1 VNSKAKEATGVRAE
15 GLVKRYGDAEALAGL
30 DLTIEP
36 GTVLGL
42 LGHNGAG
49 KTTAV
54 GILSTLI
61 QPDEGRAT
69 IGGHDVVKD
78 PRAVRELIAL
88 AGQQATLDDLLTGRE
103 NLILLGRLLR
113 LPKDEAR
120 RRAAELLERFD
131 LTDAADRVV
140 GGYSGGMRRRLDLAA
155 CLVIPRPVIFLD
167 EPTTGLDPASRRGM
181 WGLILGLVEGGSAL
195 LLTTQ
200 YLEEADQLADR
211 ITVLSA
217 GRAVAEGT
225 PSQLKDEIGSRR
237 VEVALADAAAL
248 EAARATLAGRGFEVE
263 VERRDGVR
271 LSVPA
276 PDGSEDLESVLA
288 MLRDAG
294 LAVEEAGLVRP
305 SLDDVF
311 FALTEE
317 GAAEPT
323 DPAVPYGRVESKRNS
338 SREEALR

>member
-1 VNSKAKEATGVRAE
+1 MDATTKRTGGVRAE
-15 GLVKRYGDAEALAGL
+15 GLVKRYGDTVALAGL

-54 GILSTLI
+54 GILSTLVR
-61 QPDEGRAT
+61 PDGGQASV
-69 IGGHDVVKD
+69 GGHDVVRE
-78 PRAVRELIAL
+78 PEAVRRQVAL

-103 NLILLGRLLR
+103 NLVLLGRLLR
-113 LPKDEAR
+113 MRKADAH
-120 RRAAELLERFD
+120 RRAGELLERFD
-131 LTDAADRVV
+131 LTGAADRVV

-155 CLVIPRPVIFLD
+155 CLVVPRPVIFLD

-181 WGLILGLVEGGSAL
+181 WGLIRGLVEDGSAL

-200 YLEEADQLADR
+200 YLEEADRLADR
-211 ITVLSA
+211 ITVLAA

-225 PSQLKDEIGSRR
+225 PSELKDAVGGRR
-237 VEVALADAAAL
+237 VAVELADPAAL
-248 EAARATLAGRGFEVE
+248 EAARATLAGHGLQVE
-263 VERRDGVR
+263 IERRDGVR

-276 PDGSEDLESVLA
+276 PGGSDELEGVLS
-288 MLRDAG
+288 MLRAAE
-294 LAVEEAGLVRP
+294 LTVEEAGLVRP

-311 FALTEE
+311 FALTGSPSELP
-317 GAAEPT
+317 GQI
-323 DPAVPYGRVESKRNS
+323 DPETSDGLVEAVR
-338 SREEALR
+338 

>member
-1 VNSKAKEATGVRAE
+1 MSATTTRATGVRAE
-15 GLVKRYGDAEALAGL
+15 GLVKRYGDTVALAGL

-54 GILSTLI
+54 GILSTLVR
-61 QPDEGRAT
+61 PDAGSAT
-69 IGGHDVVKD
+69 VGGHDLARE
-78 PRAVRELIAL
+78 PEAVRGQIAL
-88 AGQQATLDDLLTGRE
+88 AGQQATLDELLTGRE
-103 NLILLGRLLR
+103 NLVLLGRLLR
-113 LPKDEAR
+113 LGKGEAR
-120 RRAAELLERFD
+120 RRADELLERFE
-131 LTDAADRVV
+131 LTAAADRVV

-155 CLVIPRPVIFLD
+155 CLVVPRPVVFLD
-167 EPTTGLDPASRRGM
+167 EPATGLDPASRRGM
-181 WGLILGLVEGGSAL
+181 WALIRGLVEDGSAL

-200 YLEEADQLADR
+200 YLEEADQLADQ
-211 ITVLSA
+211 ITVLAA

-225 PSQLKDEIGSRR
+225 PSQLKDAVGGRR
-237 VEVALADAAAL
+237 VAVELVDPAAL
-248 EAARATLAGRGFEVE
+248 EAASVALAERGLEVE

-276 PDGSEDLESVLA
+276 PDGSEDLEAVLA
-288 MLRDAG
+288 HLRGAG

-311 FALTEE
+311 FALTER
-317 GAAEPT
+317 AADAEPE
-323 DPAVPYGRVESKRNS
+323 AVR
-338 SREEALR
+338 

>member
-1 VNSKAKEATGVRAE
+1 VSATTTQATGVRAE
-15 GLVKRYGDAEALAGL
+15 GLVKRYGDTTALDGL

-54 GILSTLI
+54 GILSTLVR
-61 QPDEGRAT
+61 PDAGSAS
-69 IGGHDVVKD
+69 IGGHDVVRE
-78 PRAVRELIAL
+78 PQAVREQVAL
-88 AGQQATLDDLLTGRE
+88 AGQQATLDELLTGRE
-103 NLILLGRLLR
+103 NLVLLGRLLR
-113 LPKDEAR
+113 LGKGEAR
-120 RRAAELLERFD
+120 RRADELLERFD
-131 LTDAADRVV
+131 LTGAADRVV

-155 CLVIPRPVIFLD
+155 CLVVPRPVVFLD

-181 WGLILGLVEGGSAL
+181 WALIRGLVEDGSAL

-225 PSQLKDEIGSRR
+225 PSQLKDAVGGRR
-237 VEVALADAAAL
+237 VAVELADAAAL
-248 EAARATLAGRGFEVE
+248 EAAGRALAGLGLEVE

-276 PDGSEDLESVLA
+276 PDGSDDLESVLA
-288 MLRDAG
+288 TLRAAD
-294 LAVEEAGLVRP
+294 LTVEEAGLVRP

-311 FALTEE
+311 FALTEDRD
-317 GAAEPT
+317 PR
-323 DPAVPYGRVESKRNS
+323 PAVPYGPEASIRNS
-338 SREEALR
+338 YREEVVG

>member
-1 VNSKAKEATGVRAE
+1 MQATGVRAE
-15 GLVKRYGDAEALAGL
+15 GLVKRYGDTTALAGL

-54 GILSTLI
+54 GILSTLVA
-61 QPDEGRAT
+61 PDAGSAT
-69 IGGHDVVKD
+69 VGGHDVAGEAA
-78 PRAVRELIAL
+78 AVREPIAL
-88 AGQQATLDDLLTGRE
+88 AGQQATLDELLTGRE
-103 NLILLGRLLR
+103 NLVLLGRLLR
-113 LPKDEAR
+113 LSKGEAR
-120 RRAAELLERFD
+120 RRAGELLERFE
-131 LTDAADRVV
+131 LTGAADRVV

-155 CLVIPRPVIFLD
+155 CLVVPRPVVFLD

-181 WGLILGLVEGGSAL
+181 WGLIRGLVEDGSAL

-225 PSQLKDEIGSRR
+225 PSELKDAVGGRR
-237 VEVALADAAAL
+237 VAVELADPVAL
-248 EAARATLAGRGFEVE
+248 ETAARTLAEGGLEVE

-288 MLRDAG
+288 LLRAAG
-294 LAVEEAGLVRP
+294 LPVEEAGLVRP

-311 FALTEE
+311 FALTTPPSELSGHIWPESSE
-317 GAAEPT
+317 G
-323 DPAVPYGRVESKRNS
+323 R
-338 SREEALR
+338 REVVG

>member
-1 VNSKAKEATGVRAE
+1 MTATMEATGVRAE
-15 GLVKRYGDAEALAGL
+15 GLVKRYGETVALDGL

-61 QPDEGRAT
+61 EPDAGRASV
-69 IGGHDVVKD
+69 GGHDLGTE
-78 PRAVRELIAL
+78 PEAVREQIAL
-88 AGQQATLDDLLTGRE
+88 AGQQATLDELLTGRE
-103 NLILLGRLLR
+103 NLVLLGRLLR
-113 LPKDEAR
+113 LGKAEAH
-120 RRAAELLERFD
+120 RRAEELLERFD
-131 LTDAADRVV
+131 LTAAADRVV

-155 CLVIPRPVIFLD
+155 CLVVPRPVIFLD

-181 WGLILGLVEGGSAL
+181 WGLIRGLVEDGSAL

-211 ITVLSA
+211 ITVLAA

-225 PSQLKDEIGSRR
+225 PSELKDAVGGRR
-237 VEVALADAAAL
+237 VVVELADPVAL
-248 EAARATLAGRGFEVE
+248 EAAAMTLAARGLDVE
-263 VERRDGVR
+263 VERAGGVR

-276 PDGSEDLESVLA
+276 PGGSEELEGVLS
-288 MLRDAG
+288 MLRAAG

-311 FALTEE
+311 FALTEQAGRE
-317 GAAEPT
+317 LEP
-323 DPAVPYGRVESKRNS
+323 AR
-338 SREEALR
+338 

>member
-1 VNSKAKEATGVRAE
+1 MSAMTMEATGVRAE
-15 GLVKRYGDAEALAGL
+15 GLVKRYGETVALDGL

-61 QPDEGRAT
+61 RPDAGRAT
-69 IGGHDVVKD
+69 IGGHDVARE
-78 PRAVRELIAL
+78 PGAVREQVAL
-88 AGQQATLDDLLTGRE
+88 AGQQATLDELLTGRE
-103 NLILLGRLLR
+103 NLVLLGRLLR
-113 LPKDEAR
+113 LSKDEAR
-120 RRAAELLERFD
+120 RRAEELLERFE
-131 LTDAADRVV
+131 LTAAADRVV

-155 CLVIPRPVIFLD
+155 CLVVPRPVVFLD

-181 WGLILGLVEGGSAL
+181 WALIRGLVEDGSAL

-211 ITVLSA
+211 ITVLAA

-225 PSQLKDEIGSRR
+225 PSELKDAVGGRR
-237 VEVALADAAAL
+237 VAVELADPAAL
-248 EAARATLAGRGFEVE
+248 EAASLALAGRGHEVE

-276 PDGSEDLESVLA
+276 PAGGEDLEAVLA
-288 MLRDAG
+288 ALREAD
-294 LAVEEAGLVRP
+294 LRVEEAGLVRP

-311 FALTEE
+311 FALTEGPAE
-317 GAAEPT
+317 RAADAEPE
-323 DPAVPYGRVESKRNS
+323 AVR
-338 SREEALR
+338 

>member
-1 VNSKAKEATGVRAE
+1 MAATMEATGVRAE
-15 GLVKRYGDAEALAGL
+15 GLVKRYGDTVALDGL

-54 GILSTLI
+54 GILSTLVE
-61 QPDEGRAT
+61 PDAGRASV
-69 IGGHDVVKD
+69 GGHDLARE
-78 PRAVRELIAL
+78 PEAVRGQIAL
-88 AGQQATLDDLLTGRE
+88 AGQQATLDELLTGRE
-103 NLILLGRLLR
+103 NLVLLGRLLR
-113 LPKDEAR
+113 LGKADAR
-120 RRAAELLERFD
+120 RRADELLGRFD
-131 LTDAADRVV
+131 LTGAADRVV

-155 CLVIPRPVIFLD
+155 CLVVPRPVIFLD

-181 WGLILGLVEGGSAL
+181 WGLIRGLVEDGSAL

-211 ITVLSA
+211 ITVLAA

-225 PSQLKDEIGSRR
+225 PSELKDAVGGRR
-237 VEVALADAAAL
+237 VAVELADSVAL
-248 EAARATLAGRGFEVE
+248 EAAAMALAERGLDVE
-263 VERRDGVR
+263 VERSGGVR

-276 PDGSEDLESVLA
+276 PGGSEELEGVLS
-288 MLRDAG
+288 MLRAAG

-311 FALTEE
+311 FALTEDAGRE
-317 GAAEPT
+317 LEP
-323 DPAVPYGRVESKRNS
+323 AR
-338 SREEALR
+338 

>member
-1 VNSKAKEATGVRAE
+1 MPKKTRKATGVRAE
-15 GLVKRYGDAEALAGL
+15 GLVKRYGETAALDGL

-54 GILSTLI
+54 GILSTLTR
-61 QPDEGRAT
+61 PDAGRALV
-69 IGGHDVVKD
+69 GGHDVVRE
-78 PRAVRELIAL
+78 PEAVRRQIAL

-113 LPKDEAR
+113 LSKAEAR
-120 RRAAELLERFD
+120 RRADELLGRFD
-131 LTDAADRVV
+131 LTGAADRVV

-155 CLVIPRPVIFLD
+155 CLVVPRPVIFLD

-181 WGLILGLVEGGSAL
+181 WGSIRALVEDGSAL

-211 ITVLSA
+211 ITVLAA

-225 PSQLKDEIGSRR
+225 PSQLKDAVGGRR
-237 VEVALADAAAL
+237 VAVELSNPVAL
-248 EAARATLAGRGFEVE
+248 EAARATLAGHGLEVD
-263 VERRDGVR
+263 VERSGGVR

-276 PDGSEDLESVLA
+276 PGGSDELEGVLA
-288 MLRDAG
+288 MLRAAG

-311 FALTEE
+311 FALTED
-317 GAAEPT
+317 GAR
-323 DPAVPYGRVESKRNS
+323 PAVPYADQSGKRNS
-338 SREEALR
+338 RREEALR

>member
-1 VNSKAKEATGVRAE
+1 METTGVRAK
-15 GLVKRYGDAEALAGL
+15 GLVKRYGETEALAGL

-54 GILSTLI
+54 GILSTLVR
-61 QPDEGRAT
+61 PDGGSAT
-69 IGGHDVVKD
+69 IGGHDVVKE
-78 PRAVRELIAL
+78 PRAVRELISL
-88 AGQQATLDDLLTGRE
+88 AGQQATLDELLTGRE

-113 LPKDEAR
+113 LPKGDAR
-120 RRAAELLERFD
+120 ARADELLARFE
-131 LTDAADRVV
+131 LTDAGDRVV

-155 CLVIPRPVIFLD
+155 CLVVPRPVIFLD

-181 WGLILGLVEGGSAL
+181 WGLIRGLVEDGSAL

-211 ITVLSA
+211 ITVLAA

-225 PSQLKDEIGSRR
+225 PSQLKDAVGGRR
-237 VEVALADAAAL
+237 VAVELGDAAAL
-248 EAARATLAGRGFEVE
+248 EAARATLAGRGLEVE
-263 VERRDGVR
+263 VERREGVR

-276 PDGSEDLESVLA
+276 PSGSDDLEAVLA
-288 MLRDAG
+288 ALRGASVT
-294 LAVEEAGLVRP
+294 VEEAALLRP

-311 FALTEE
+311 FALTE
-317 GAAEPT
+317 GASEFSGHI
-323 DPAVPYGRVESKRNS
+323 DPLS
-338 SREEALR
+338 SEAPLEVVR

>member
-1 VNSKAKEATGVRAE
+1 MAATMEATGVRAE
-15 GLVKRYGDAEALAGL
+15 GLVKRYGDTVALDGL

-61 QPDEGRAT
+61 EPDAGRASV
-69 IGGHDVVKD
+69 GGHDLGTE
-78 PRAVRELIAL
+78 PEAVREQIAL
-88 AGQQATLDDLLTGRE
+88 AGQQATLDELLTGRE
-103 NLILLGRLLR
+103 NLVLLGRLLR
-113 LPKDEAR
+113 LGKAEAH
-120 RRAAELLERFD
+120 RRAEELLERFD
-131 LTDAADRVV
+131 LTAAADRVV

-155 CLVIPRPVIFLD
+155 CLVVPRPVIFLD

-181 WGLILGLVEGGSAL
+181 WGLIRGLVEDGSAL

-211 ITVLSA
+211 ITVLAA

-225 PSQLKDEIGSRR
+225 PSELKDAVGGRR
-237 VEVALADAAAL
+237 VAVELADPVAL
-248 EAARATLAGRGFEVE
+248 EAAAITLAERGLDVE
-263 VERRDGVR
+263 VERAGGVR

-276 PDGSEDLESVLA
+276 PGGSEELEGVLS
-288 MLRDAG
+288 MLRAAG

-311 FALTEE
+311 FALTEDA
-317 GAAEPT
+317 GRDLEP
-323 DPAVPYGRVESKRNS
+323 VR
-338 SREEALR
+338 

>member
-1 VNSKAKEATGVRAE
+1 MTSNGERAGGVRAE
-15 GLVKRYGDAEALAGL
+15 GLVKRYGSTEALAGL

-54 GILSTLI
+54 GILSTKVR
-61 QPDEGRAT
+61 PDAGRALV
-69 IGGHDVVKD
+69 GGHDVVKE

-113 LPKDEAR
+113 LPKREAR
-120 RRAAELLERFD
+120 RRAAELLERFE

-155 CLVIPRPVIFLD
+155 CLVVPRPVIFLD

-181 WGLILGLVEGGSAL
+181 WGLIRGLVEDGSAL

-211 ITVLSA
+211 ITVLAA

-225 PSQLKDEIGSRR
+225 PAQLKDAVGSRR
-237 VEVALADAAAL
+237 VEVELAGAAAL
-248 EAARATLAGRGFEVE
+248 EDARALLAGRGHEVE
-263 VERRDGVR
+263 IERAGGVR

-276 PDGSEDLESVLA
+276 PGGSEDLEAVLA
-288 MLRDAG
+288 ALRA
-294 LAVEEAGLVRP
+294 AEVEVEEAGLVRP

-311 FALTEE
+311 FELT
-317 GAAEPT
+317 A
-323 DPAVPYGRVESKRNS
+323 R
-338 SREEALR
+338 